1 MNKGNIQDTEM
12 ENIMDATVDGLF
24 SVFATLGNKF
34 LSSSNSKPE
43 FTE

>member
-34 LSSSNSKPE
+34 CIKVRSYVTRK
-43 FTE
+43 